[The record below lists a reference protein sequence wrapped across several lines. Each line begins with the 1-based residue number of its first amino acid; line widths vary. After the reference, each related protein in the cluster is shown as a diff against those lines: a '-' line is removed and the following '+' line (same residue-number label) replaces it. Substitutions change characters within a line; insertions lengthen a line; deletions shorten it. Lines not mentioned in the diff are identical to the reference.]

1 MVSLGHKT
9 GLMNIQHMILYDFA
23 KIGRIQYQVT
33 VSKYDKF
40 REKTKHLCYL
50 MQHILGNSQI

>member
-23 KIGRIQYQVT
+23 KIGRTWYIYLAVCEIPEF
-33 VSKYDKF
+33 YEKF
-40 REKTKHLCYL
+40 CRNSLMTTKFV
-50 MQHILGNSQI
+50 